1 MRRNT
6 LVIGITLFVLAALGW
21 AGWANW
27 EYRKQAAERRMAMQQ
42 ADQPQVAVASMSGMD
57 MPSPLLNKPAPNFT
71 LQDLSGKEVSLSSYK
86 GKAVLVNFWATWCGP
101 CKLETPW
108 LVELQKQ
115 YAPKGFEILGISAEN
130 DNLAKDDKAGW
141 AKDKAAI
148 ARFIQQE
155 HMQYPVLINGDSI
168 SQTYGGLEVMPTSF
182 YVDRK
187 GVIVATQAG
196 ITSESDMAANIQKAL
211 ND

>member
-6 LVIGITLFVLAALGW
+6 LVLGITLFVLAALGW

-27 EYRKQAAERRMAMQQ
+27 EYRKQAAERRMAMEHM
-42 ADQPQVAVASMSGMD
+42 DQPQIAVASMSGMD

-71 LQDLSGKEVSLSSYK
+71 LQNLSGKEVSLSSYK
-86 GKAVLVNFWATWCGP
+86 GKALLINFWATWCGP

-115 YAPKGFEILGISAEN
+115 YAPKGFEILGISAEG
-130 DNLAKDDKAGW
+130 DNLAKDDAAGW

-148 ARFIQQE
+148 ARFVQQE

-168 SQTYGGLEVMPTSF
+168 SQIYGGLDAMPTSF
-182 YVDRK
+182 FVNRK
-187 GVIVATQAG
+187 GVIVATQTG
-196 ITSESDMAANIQKAL
+196 ISSEADMAAKIQKAL